1 MEPDIRQVRLGRL
14 HRLAVRLIAPPAE
27 RTEIADDLD
36 DEAAAIAS
44 VEGPRAAARFLS
56 WQIVHSIGPWLGRR
70 AAEWT
75 ADAAGR
81 AARMQHGIWSDVR
94 LAARRLAHA
103 PGFSLLAVAMLA
115 IGIGAVSTVFTL
127 AHALWLK
134 PLPYVEPQRLVWIH
148 ARHIPSSSTSSLT
161 EGELAEYSAAGRAF
175 TSVAGFSYSAGI
187 ARMNGEPVRVQAHF
201 VTPNL
206 FRVLGVRPAI
216 GRDFSDADVTPGAR
230 VVMLSH
236 DTWTR
241 RFGADPAIAGK
252 TMVLSDESYEI
263 AGVMPKGFAFPRGLE
278 ADVWKAASLAGEPG
292 SARRIFQAVA
302 RLAPGRTIEEATVE
316 VDTRARLA
324 AAMPAAN
331 REWTAFAAP
340 AGETANRSTRVAF
353 QALLG
358 IVGLFLL
365 IACTNLA
372 GLLLARNLVRRREL
386 AVRLSIGAS
395 RWRLTRMLLV
405 ESILLS
411 AVGGAVGVLVSAYG
425 SRGLGALMPRGTPG
439 LDAVEPNPQVLAIAL
454 GLMVISAVLITVLPA
469 LGLGSLRPAEALAGS
484 RGSTGA
490 ASRTQLGLVVT
501 EIVLAMVLVV
511 GAGAMLRSFVEAL
524 GRDRGYDPRGLQA
537 INVSLPFSDD
547 SYLDTTRRARA
558 FGEILERVAAVPGVR
573 RAAATTGFPGSRLGI
588 LGGAPIE
595 LPEGRAPIMTAL
607 HAASTGYFGTMGV
620 PIEVGRSFASTD
632 VASSPGVAIVN
643 QQLARQFPGGN
654 PIGRT
659 VTLAFF
665 GGKPAPFEIVGVAG
679 DIRLTGSPGFRAF
692 VPLAQVSP
700 YWIDLVYR
708 TDERRAVAL
717 EVRRTLRELNPN
729 LLIENDASFAAIISD
744 SLALERTQSGF
755 AIMIGA
761 LSAVVAGVG
770 LFALVTFIVAGRR
783 REFGIRL
790 ALGSEPPR
798 LFREALAGPVRLAGI
813 GVVCGIGAAVL
824 VVRTLDSQVFGL
836 KSAGASAYLAA
847 ALLVLV
853 ISIGAAWFPA
863 RRVMHTDPM
872 VALRED

>member
-1 MEPDIRQVRLGRL
+1 VRL
-14 HRLAVRLIAPPAE
+14 VAPPAE
-27 RTEIADDLD
+27 RNEIADDLD
-36 DEAAAIAS
+36 EEAAAIAALR
-44 VEGPRAAARFLS
+44 GPRAAARFLW
-56 WQIVHSIGPWLGRR
+56 WQILHSIGPWLGRR
-70 AAEWT
+70 VVEWT

-81 AARMQHGIWSDVR
+81 ATRMHHGIWSDVR

-103 PGFSLLAVAMLA
+103 PGFSLLAVGMLA

-127 AHALWLK
+127 AHAMWLK
-134 PLPYVEPQRLVWIH
+134 PLPYFEPQRLAWIH
-148 ARHIPSSSTSSLT
+148 ARHVPSGSTSSLT
-161 EGELAEYSAAGRAF
+161 EAELAEYSVAGGAF

-187 ARMNGEPVRVQAHF
+187 ARMNDEPVRVQAHF

-216 GRDFSDADVTPGAR
+216 GRDFSDLDAAPGAR
-230 VVMLSH
+230 IVMLSRE
-236 DTWTR
+236 TWTR
-241 RFGADPAIAGK
+241 WFGADPAIAGK

-263 AGVMPKGFAFPRGLE
+263 AGVMPQGFAFPRGLE
-278 ADVWKAASLAGEPG
+278 ANVWRPATFTREPG
-292 SARRIFQAVA
+292 STRRIVQAVA
-302 RLAPGRTIEEATVE
+302 RLAPGRTIEEANVE
-316 VDTRARLA
+316 VDTRARRLA
-324 AAMPAAN
+324 AAMPATN
-331 REWTAFAAP
+331 GEWTAFAAP
-340 AGETANRSTRVAF
+340 AGDTANRSTKVAF

-372 GLLLARNLVRRREL
+372 GLLLARNVARRREL

-395 RWRLTRMLLV
+395 RWRLTRMILIESVLLAA
-405 ESILLS
+405 I
-411 AVGGAVGVLVSAYG
+411 GGVVGVLVSAYG

-439 LDAVEPNPQVLAIAL
+439 LDSLGPNPLVLAIAL
-454 GLMVISAVLITVLPA
+454 GLTIVSAMLITLLPA

-484 RGSTGA
+484 RGSSGA

-501 EIVLAMVLVV
+501 EIVLAVVLVV
-511 GAGAMLRSFVEAL
+511 GASAMLHSFVDAL
-524 GRDRGYDPRGLQA
+524 GRDRGYDPRGLHA

-558 FGEILERVAAVPGVR
+558 FEQILERVAAVPGVR

-595 LPEGRAPIMTAL
+595 LPDGRAPIMAAL
-607 HAASTGYFGTMGV
+607 HAATSDYFATMGV
-620 PIEVGRSFASTD
+620 PIEAGRAFASTD
-632 VASSPGVAIVN
+632 VTSAPGVVIVN
-643 QQLARQFPGGN
+643 AQLARQFPGGN

-659 VTLAFF
+659 VTLSFF
-665 GGKPAPFEIVGVAG
+665 GGKPAPFEIVGIAG
-679 DIRLTGSPGFRAF
+679 DIRLTGSAGNRVF

-708 TDERRAVAL
+708 TDERRIVTA

-729 LLIENDASFAAIISD
+729 LLIENDSSFEAIISN

-761 LSAVVAGVG
+761 LSAIVAGVG
-770 LFALVTFIVAGRR
+770 LFALVSFIVAGRR

-798 LFREALAGPVRLAGI
+798 LFREALAGPVRLAAS
-813 GVVCGIGAAVL
+813 GVVSGTAVAVL
-824 VVRTLDSQVFGL
+824 VVRALGSQVFGL
-836 KSAGASAYLAA
+836 NSAGVSAYVAA
-847 ALLVLV
+847 ALLMLI

-863 RRVMHTDPM
+863 RRVMRTDPL